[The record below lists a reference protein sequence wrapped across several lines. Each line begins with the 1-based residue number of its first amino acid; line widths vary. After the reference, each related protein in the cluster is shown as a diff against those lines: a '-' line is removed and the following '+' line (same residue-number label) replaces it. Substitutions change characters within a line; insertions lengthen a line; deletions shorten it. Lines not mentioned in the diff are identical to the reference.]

1 MSKYILGESRE
12 QLVLFPDRLDSMVSE
27 DNEVRVIDAFVEG
40 LDLIELGIENK
51 NRKKVGAPGYNP
63 KDMLKLYLYG
73 YMKKIRSS
81 RKLMELTKIN
91 VEVMWLIRRIEPD
104 FRCISDFRKDNI
116 EALKKVFFEFNLVC
130 KDANIL
136 SIAKTSQDGTKI
148 RAVNAKDRNFTLN
161 KLDDRLKYIKEE
173 IDELL
178 EDLAKTEEEERQER
192 LIRLTDLTKR
202 KLEYESYKKEL
213 EQKGESQKS
222 LTDKD
227 AKLMKNNG
235 AYNVCFNTQV
245 QVDTKSHMVSNYEVT
260 DKPADF
266 GSMKSLIKESEDVY
280 NSKIN
285 INITDNGYS
294 DRKDMVEL
302 LENGTRP
309 EVTPA
314 RGKESYILETK
325 YEENEITE
333 KDLQSNE
340 KEDIKKCLRAGK
352 IPEIYKKSITK
363 IQVKEVKKVVV
374 DEEIGD
380 DIIEGMSEEEIRD
393 AAMKEGIFI
402 RNKKDNKVHCPGGCI
417 LRQTS
422 KSEDGTIRY
431 CNKLGC
437 QNCKNPCTSGEFK
450 EVSFSEGQNVVIPRN
465 NAIKNAKS
473 RKKDKKETKKAKKV
487 SNFFDGPKVEED
499 LYPNLLSLEA
509 MILSISDEMAAQ
521 GVISEGEKKFST
533 IEEFSTI
540 DIEEDG
546 LISKVK
552 RQTRKYVKEKVV
564 LIEYKIDKEELKDRM
579 STSEHCHGSM
589 KRNDDAGYFLLKGKN
604 KVNGEMALYYTAYNI
619 RRATNIVGA
628 KELIKVIKEHSLKR
642 QNKVCQLEL
651 ECNIEKIEKKW
662 NLEKNKKKFLNKIGK
677 YATILM

>member
-91 VEVMWLIRRIEPD
+91 VEVMWLIRKIEPD

-130 KDANIL
+130 KDADIL
-136 SIAKTSQDGTKI
+136 SIAKTSQDGTKV
-148 RAVNAKDRNFTLN
+148 RAVNGKDRNFTLN

-173 IDELL
+173 IDGLL
-178 EDLAKTEEEERQER
+178 DDLGRTEEEERQER

-202 KLEYESYKKEL
+202 RIEYESYKKEL
-213 EQKGESQKS
+213 EKSGETQKS

-227 AKLMKNNG
+227 SKLMKNNG
-235 AYNVCFNTQV
+235 AFNVCYNTQV

-266 GSMKSLIKESEDVY
+266 GSMNSLIKESEDVY

-314 RGKESYILETK
+314 RGKESYELETK
-325 YEENEITE
+325 YEEKEITE
-333 KDLQSNE
+333 EELQSSK
-340 KEDIKKCLRAGK
+340 KEDIKKCLRAGRIPK
-352 IPEIYKKSITK
+352 IYEKSITK
-363 IQVKEVKKVVV
+363 IKVKEVKKVVV
-374 DEEIGD
+374 DEEISN

-402 RNKKDNKVHCPGGCI
+402 RNKKNNKVHCPGGCI

-465 NAIKNAKS
+465 NAVKNAKS
-473 RKKDKKETKKAKKV
+473 RKKDKKETKKVKKV
-487 SNFFDGPKVEED
+487 SNFFDGPKVEDD
-499 LYPNLLSLEA
+499 LYPNLSSIEA
-509 MILSISDEMAAQ
+509 MILSVSDEMAAK
-521 GVISEGEKKFST
+521 VDELENEKKFST

-540 DIEEDG
+540 NNEEDG

-552 RQTRKYVKEKVV
+552 RQKRKYVKEKVV

-604 KVNGEMALYYTAYNI
+604 KVNGEMALYYTSYNI
-619 RRATNIVGA
+619 RRAINIVGV
-628 KELIKVIKEHSLKR
+628 KELIRIILER
-642 QNKVCQLEL
+642 ANKGKNNGYQLEL
-651 ECNIEKIEKKW
+651 DCSLEKMEKKT
-662 NLEKNKKKFLNKIGK
+662 LNRNVNFG
-677 YATILM
+677 TIAI